1 FDLDLFGVRQGRPQ
15 ADGDIVR
22 HLVAGDRNDGRVLNR
37 AAAEDR
43 DVGRAAAHVDQAD
56 SELLLVFREHRV
68 ARRELLEHDVLY
80 REAATLHA
88 LHDVLRGADGARHEM
103 HLGFET
109 NARHADR
116 LANAFLRV
124 DDEFL
129 RQHVND
135 ALIGRD
141 GDGARGVDDALDV
154 AGADLFVANRD
165 DAVRVQAAD
174 VAARDTRQHAVDLAA
189 GHELG
194 FLDGA
199 LDRLHGRLDVD
210 DDAALQ
216 AARRIRADA
225 DDFEPVL
232 GR

>member
-1 FDLDLFGVRQGRPQ
+1 MLD
-15 ADGDIVR
+15 
-22 HLVAGDRNDGRVLNR
+22 R

-43 DVGRAAAHVDQAD
+43 DVGRAAAHVDEAD
-56 SELLLVFREHRV
+56 AELLLVLGQHGV
-68 ARRELLEHDVLY
+68 ARRELLEHDVLD
-80 REAATLHA
+80 REAAALHA
-88 LHDVLRGADGARHEM
+88 LDDVLRGADGARHEM
-103 HLGFET
+103 HLGFEPH
-109 NARHADR
+109 ARHADR
-116 LANAFLRV
+116 LADAFLRV

-129 RQHVND
+129 RQHVDD

-141 GDGARGVDDALDV
+141 RDGARRVDDALDV

-174 VAARDTRQHAVDLAA
+174 VAAGDARQHAVDLAA

-194 FLDGA
+194 FLDRA
-199 LDRLHGRLDVD
+199 LDRLHRRLDVD

-216 AARRIRADA
+216 PARRIRADA
-225 DDFEPVL
+225 DDLEPIV